1 MEILGDYHTHTV
13 FSHGHGSI
21 EDNVKA
27 AIKMGLKEIAITDH
41 GFSHNSYGVRRMDVA
56 KMLEE
61 IAYLNAKYPNIKVYA
76 GLESNLLG
84 LDGRVDILEEDYEW
98 LDVLVCGYHKFTR
111 GGEII
116 GNNFLLNFS
125 ANVTPQNA

>member
-1 MEILGDYHTHTV
+1 
-13 FSHGHGSI
+13 
-21 EDNVKA
+21 
-27 AIKMGLKEIAITDH
+27 
-41 GFSHNSYGVRRMDVA
+41 
-56 KMLEE
+56 MLEE